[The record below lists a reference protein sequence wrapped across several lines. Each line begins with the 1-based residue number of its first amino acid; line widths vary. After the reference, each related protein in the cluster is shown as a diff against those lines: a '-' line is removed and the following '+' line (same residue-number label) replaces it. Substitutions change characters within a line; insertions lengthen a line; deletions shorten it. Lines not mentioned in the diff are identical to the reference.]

1 MSVYLLANVS
11 PRSSQQT
18 NAHILLIFYV
28 YKYVYAY
35 VSVYVRCLQDVCVD
49 VYVLSGR
56 LHVAF
61 LQTVIYMLLKPEHR
75 HGKIHVILIFT

>member
-1 MSVYLLANVS
+1 MFACWPTSHQA
-11 PRSSQQT
+11 
-18 NAHILLIFYV
+18 NAHILLIFYIYV
-28 YKYVYAY
+28 YKYVY
-35 VSVYVRCLQDVCVD
+35 VYVRCLQDVCVD

-75 HGKIHVILIFT
+75 HGKYMLSSFSPKSVNIC